1 MLLIVSQWR
10 LVGTVRVFIAH
21 ILKSLVYGNTFK
33 LLDLCLDAKDSFKR
47 AYTQIIHSSCDSLNS
62 KVYLIVLVHVKSKK
76 RLLMVIRSA
85 SESCNHSS
93 CGAVT

>member
-1 MLLIVSQWR
+1 MEIGRNSASFHRSHTEV
-10 LVGTVRVFIAH
+10 I
-21 ILKSLVYGNTFK
+21 SLGNTFK

-85 SESCNHSS
+85 SESCNHSN
-93 CGAVT
+93 CGAVR